1 MVIYFIYYIITMK
14 FNIGDKV
21 RLTRKWIIR
30 HLSWT
35 NTTVEDWMELM
46 EKLINWFEIKYRYEN
61 LTYWLDD
68 NYNIKEEHLEL
79 VEDEF
84 SLGQQVEV
92 SDGWEKWIKLIY
104 VKTVIHNWSN
114 KYITASPC
122 RWSCTKNDSV
132 YFNIRKYIRK
142 IRDKL
147 TRKEIAEKFGVN
159 EDFIIED

>member
-1 MVIYFIYYIITMK
+1 MK

-46 EKLINWFEIKYRYEN
+46 DKLINWFEIKYRYEN

-84 SLGQQVEV
+84 YLGQQVEV
-92 SDGWEKWIKLIY
+92 SDNWEKWMQLIY
-104 VKTVIHNWSN
+104 IKTVIDNWSDR
-114 KYITASPC
+114 YITASPC
-122 RWSCTKNDSV
+122 RWSCTKNDSI
-132 YFNIRKYIRK
+132 YFNVRKYIRK
-142 IRDKL
+142 IRNKL
-147 TRKEIAEKFGVN
+147 TRKEIAEKFGVD
-159 EDFIIED
+159 EDFELI

>member
-1 MVIYFIYYIITMK
+1 MK

-46 EKLINWFEIKYRYEN
+46 DKLINWFEIKYRYEN

-79 VEDEF
+79 VEEEF

-92 SDGWEKWIKLIY
+92 SDDWEKWIKLIY
-104 VKTVIHNWSN
+104 VKTAIHNWLN

-122 RWSCTKNDSV
+122 RWSCTKDDSV

-142 IRDKL
+142 VKDKL
-147 TRKEIAEKFGVN
+147 TRKEIAEKFGID
-159 EDFIIED
+159 EDFELI

>member
-1 MVIYFIYYIITMK
+1 MK

-46 EKLINWFEIKYRYEN
+46 DKLINWFEIKYRYEN
-61 LTYWLDD
+61 LTYWLND

-92 SDGWEKWIKLIY
+92 SDDWEKWIKLIY
-104 VKTVIHNWSN
+104 VKTEIHNWSN

-122 RWSCTKNDSV
+122 RWSCTKNDSI

-142 IRDKL
+142 IRDKF
-147 TRKEIAEKFGVN
+147 TRKEIAEKFGVD
-159 EDFIIED
+159 EDFELI

>member
-1 MVIYFIYYIITMK
+1 MK

-35 NTTVEDWMELM
+35 NTLVEDWMELM
-46 EKLINWFEIKYRYEN
+46 DKLINWFEIKYRYEN

-79 VEDEF
+79 VEEEF

-92 SDGWEKWIKLIY
+92 SDDWEKWIKLIY
-104 VKTVIHNWSN
+104 VKTAIHNWSN

-142 IRDKL
+142 VKDKL
-147 TRKEIAEKFGVN
+147 TRKEIAEKFGVD
-159 EDFIIED
+159 EDFELI

>member
-1 MVIYFIYYIITMK
+1 MK

-61 LTYWLDD
+61 LTYWLND

-79 VEDEF
+79 VEEEF

-92 SDGWEKWIKLIY
+92 SDDWENREKAFYIKILEIASDY
-104 VKTVIHNWSN
+104 R
-114 KYITASPC
+114 YIVAYPR
-122 RWSCTKNDSV
+122 RWEYGESDRIAFDNM
-132 YFNIRKYIRK
+132 KYIRK
-142 IRDKL
+142 VKDKL
-147 TRKEIAEKFGVN
+147 TRKEIAEKFGVD
-159 EDFIIED
+159 EDFELI